1 MRVLRKLVVGPLLLC
16 ALVGLTAGGW
26 GQASSDDARARFAG
40 TYRYAGGTQEDDAR
54 KAVIEQGVQSMSSFT
69 RSTARSRI
77 MATTQILAS
86 YVFSFEP
93 GKIKV
98 LPEGRP
104 VMLSGD
110 KGEPADYVYNGKK
123 STLTQVIAGDRLTQV
138 FVSADGK
145 RQNEFTLSQDGQ
157 SLTLKVTLTISRL
170 SSPIVYSLSYKRAN

>member
-1 MRVLRKLVVGPLLLC
+1 MLVLRRFVAGPLFLC
-16 ALVGLTAGGW
+16 AVVGLTVGGW
-26 GQASSDDARARFAG
+26 GQAASGDARAKFAG
-40 TYRYAGGTQEDDAR
+40 TYKYAGGTQEDDAR
-54 KAVIEQGVQSMSSFT
+54 KAAIEQGIQSMSAFT

-77 MATTQILAS
+77 NATTQILAS
-86 YVFSFEP
+86 YVISFEP

-110 KGEPADYVYNGKK
+110 KGEPADYVYNGKT

-138 FVSADGK
+138 FVSSDGR

-157 SLTLKVTLTISRL
+157 TLTLKVTLTISRL
-170 SSPIVYSLSYKRAN
+170 SSPIVYSLTYKRG